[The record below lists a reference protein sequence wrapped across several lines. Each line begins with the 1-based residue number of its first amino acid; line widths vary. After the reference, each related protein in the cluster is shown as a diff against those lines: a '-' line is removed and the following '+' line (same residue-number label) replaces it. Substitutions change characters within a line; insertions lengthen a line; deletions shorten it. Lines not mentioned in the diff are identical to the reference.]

1 MYMAV
6 SQSRRDVLSLAVA
19 SASTFGCFDLH
30 VKIVSVTSIGYLIVI
45 KLFSTQKYEGHLI
58 SHALRV
64 DTSSDSTWTGILY
77 GNVVHPSED

>member
-1 MYMAV
+1 MYILSKLMYMAV
-6 SQSRRDVLSLAVA
+6 SQSRDVLSLAVA

-45 KLFSTQKYEGHLI
+45 KLCSTQKYEDLI

-64 DTSSDSTWTGILY
+64 DT
-77 GNVVHPSED
+77 